1 VKREDVIYARQ
12 SAVRIDSISVE
23 SQIEYCQYELKGQ
36 PCRVYIDKGFS
47 GKNTERPQ
55 FQEMMDAVKRG
66 EIKRIICYK
75 LDRISRSVID
85 FVAMMEILMQYDV
98 EFISCTEKFD
108 TSTPTGRA
116 MLNICIVFAQLE
128 RETIQM
134 RVDDAYKSMS
144 RKGFFMG
151 GRVPYGFRREPYVLN
166 GKNTTHFIQE
176 MAEASSIL
184 MMYMIFQE
192 PSASSGDVIRELDR
206 NSIKNPNSKD
216 GTWLPNRIMSIICN
230 PIYVKADIHIYNFF
244 KENGAIIHNPPEEF
258 NGING
263 CYLFEDKEA
272 GKKRLRIQGHHL
284 VIAPHEGFVPSDIWL
299 RCRRKVKY
307 SGVSK
312 IDNSIKENWL
322 SKKIKCGKCG
332 YALFVRKQPR
342 NSVRNYMCS
351 KATSPQSTC
360 TGVGK
365 IPADHIEQIVLD
377 EIYSKISHFPLFEQQ
392 AKAPTAS
399 LAVQKQ
405 IDEVQA
411 EIDKYMKLLI
421 DANSITANYINER
434 ILTLDRKKAVLSLDI
449 YSAENEDAKA
459 HSMQVRLVEQ
469 MGNWS
474 SLSIMDKMSIV
485 DSMIERI
492 CVTEEKVQIEWKI

>member
-1 VKREDVIYARQ
+1 
-12 SAVRIDSISVE
+12 
-23 SQIEYCQYELKGQ
+23 
-36 PCRVYIDKGFS
+36 
-47 GKNTERPQ
+47 
-55 FQEMMDAVKRG
+55 MMDAVKRG

-85 FVAMMEILMQYDV
+85 FVAMMEILIRYDV

-244 KENGAIIHNPPEEF
+244 KENGSIIHNPPEEF

-411 EIDKYMKLLI
+411 EIDKYLKLLI

>member
-1 VKREDVIYARQ
+1 
-12 SAVRIDSISVE
+12 
-23 SQIEYCQYELKGQ
+23 
-36 PCRVYIDKGFS
+36 
-47 GKNTERPQ
+47 
-55 FQEMMDAVKRG
+55 
-66 EIKRIICYK
+66 
-75 LDRISRSVID
+75 
-85 FVAMMEILMQYDV
+85 
-98 EFISCTEKFD
+98 
-108 TSTPTGRA
+108 
-116 MLNICIVFAQLE
+116 
-128 RETIQM
+128 
-134 RVDDAYKSMS
+134 
-144 RKGFFMG
+144 MG

-351 KATSPQSTC
+351 KAASPQSTC

-365 IPADHIEQIVLD
+365 IPAEHIEQIVLD

-392 AKAPTAS
+392 EKAPTAS

>member
-1 VKREDVIYARQ
+1 MKREDVIYARQ
-12 SAVRIDSISVE
+12 SAVRIDSISIE
-23 SQIEYCQYELKGQ
+23 SQIEYCKYELKGQ

-47 GKNTERPQ
+47 GKDTDRPQ
-55 FQEMMDAVKRG
+55 FQEMIEAVKRG
-66 EIKRIICYK
+66 EIRRVICYK

-85 FVAMMEILMQYDV
+85 FVAMMEILQQYDV
-98 EFISCTEKFD
+98 EFLSCTEKFD

-116 MLNICIVFAQLE
+116 MLSICIVFAQLE

-166 GKNTTHFIQE
+166 GKNTTHFIQDIT
-176 MAEASSIL
+176 EASSIL
-184 MMYMIFQE
+184 MMCMIFQE
-192 PSASSGDVIRELDR
+192 PSATSGDVIRELDR
-206 NSIKNPNSKD
+206 NGIINPNSKD
-216 GTWLPNRIMSIICN
+216 ETWLPNRIMSIICN

-244 KENGAIIHNPPEEF
+244 KENGAIIHSPPEAF

-284 VIAPHEGFVPSDIWL
+284 VVAPHEGFVPSDIWL
-299 RCRRKVKY
+299 RCRMKVKY
-307 SGVSK
+307 SGEAKS
-312 IDNSIKENWL
+312 DNSIKENWL
-322 SKKIKCGKCG
+322 SRKIKCGKCG

-342 NSVRNYMCS
+342 SSARNYMCS
-351 KATSPQSTC
+351 KAASPQSTC

-365 IPADHIEQIVLD
+365 IPAEHIEQIVLD
-377 EIYSKISHFPLFEQQ
+377 ELFSKISRFPIFEQQ
-392 AKAPTAS
+392 QEAPSVS

-411 EIDKYMKLLI
+411 EIDQYMKLLI

-434 ILTLDRKKAVLSLDI
+434 ILTLDRKKADLSLEI
-449 YSAENEDAKA
+449 YSAKNEDTKRNGL
-459 HSMQVRLVEQ
+459 QLRLVEQ
-469 MGNWS
+469 MGKWNT
-474 SLSIMDKMSIV
+474 LSITDKMSIV
-485 DSMIERI
+485 DSMIEKI
-492 CVTEEKVQIEWKI
+492 CVTEDKVQIEWKI

>member
-1 VKREDVIYARQ
+1 MKREDVIYARQ

-351 KATSPQSTC
+351 KSTSPQSTC

-377 EIYSKISHFPLFEQQ
+377 EIYTKISHFPLFEQQ

>member
-47 GKNTERPQ
+47 GKDTDRPQ

-66 EIKRIICYK
+66 EIRRIICYK

-151 GRVPYGFRREPYVLN
+151 GRIPYGFRREPYILN

-176 MAEASSIL
+176 ITEASSIL
-184 MMYMIFQE
+184 MMCMIFQD
-192 PSASSGDVIRELDR
+192 PIATSGDVIRELDR
-206 NSIKNPNSKD
+206 NGIVNPDSKD
-216 GTWLPNRIMSIICN
+216 GTWQSNRILSIICN

-244 KENGAIIHNPPEEF
+244 KENGAIIHNPPEDF

-272 GKKRLRIQGHHL
+272 GRKRLRIQGHHL
-284 VIAPHEGFVPSDIWL
+284 VVAPHEGFVPSDIWL
-299 RCRRKVKY
+299 RCRKKVKHT
-307 SGVSK
+307 GESK
-312 IDNSIKENWL
+312 GDNTIKENWL

-332 YALFVRKQPR
+332 YALFVRKQQR
-342 NSVRNYMCS
+342 GTVRNYLCS
-351 KATSPQSTC
+351 KAASPQRTC
-360 TGVGK
+360 VGVGK
-365 IPADHIEQIVLD
+365 IPAEYIENIVYD
-377 EIYSKISHFPLFEQQ
+377 ELVLRISQFPLYESQKQ
-392 AKAPTAS
+392 SPSAS
-399 LAVQKQ
+399 LTVQKQ

-411 EIDKYMKLLI
+411 EIDNYMKLLI
-421 DANSITANYINER
+421 DANPITANYINEL
-434 ILTLDRKKAVLSLDI
+434 ILTLDQKKAELSLKV
-449 YSAENEDAKA
+449 YSAENEDTKR
-459 HSMQVRLVEQ
+459 HSLQVRLAEQ
-469 MGNWS
+469 MGKWS
-474 SLSIMDKMSIV
+474 SLSIADKMSIV

-492 CVTEEKVQIEWKI
+492 SVTEDKVQIEWKI

>member
-1 VKREDVIYARQ
+1 MKREDVIYARQ

-47 GKNTERPQ
+47 GKNTERAQ

-85 FVAMMEILMQYDV
+85 FVAMMEILMRYDV

-176 MAEASSIL
+176 ITEASSIL

-299 RCRRKVKY
+299 RCRKKVKY

>member
-365 IPADHIEQIVLD
+365 IPAEHIEQIVLD

-392 AKAPTAS
+392 EKAPTAS

>member
-1 VKREDVIYARQ
+1 MKREDVIYARQ

-192 PSASSGDVIRELDR
+192 TSASSGDVIRELDR

-492 CVTEEKVQIEWKI
+492 CVTEEKVQIELKI

>member
-1 VKREDVIYARQ
+1 MKREDVIYARQ

-55 FQEMMDAVKRG
+55 FQEMIEAVKRG

-85 FVAMMEILMQYDV
+85 FVAMMEILMQFDV

-151 GRVPYGFRREPYVLN
+151 GRVPYGFRREPFVLN
-166 GKNTTHFIQE
+166 GKNTTHFIQDFT
-176 MAEASSIL
+176 EASSIL
-184 MMYMIFQE
+184 MMCMIFQE
-192 PSASSGDVIRELDR
+192 SSATSGDVIRELDR
-206 NSIKNPNSKD
+206 NGIINPNSKD
-216 GTWLPNRIMSIICN
+216 GTWQPNRIMSIVCN

-244 KENGAIIHNPPEEF
+244 KENGAIIHNPPEDF
-258 NGING
+258 NGINA

-284 VIAPHEGFVPSDIWL
+284 VIAPHEGIVPSDIWL
-299 RCRRKVKY
+299 RCRKKVKY
-307 SGVSK
+307 TGESK
-312 IDNSIKENWL
+312 SDNTIKENWL
-322 SKKIKCGKCG
+322 SRKIKCGKCG
-332 YALFVRKQPR
+332 YALVVRKQPR
-342 NSVRNYMCS
+342 SSVRNYVCS

-360 TGVGK
+360 VGVGK
-365 IPADHIEQIVLD
+365 IPAENIEQIVLD
-377 EIYSKISHFPLFEQQ
+377 ELFSKISQFPLYETQKQ
-392 AKAPTAS
+392 VPTAS
-399 LAVQKQ
+399 TAVQKQ
-405 IDEVQA
+405 IEEVQA
-411 EIDKYMKLLI
+411 EIDKFMELLI
-421 DANSITANYINER
+421 DANPITANYINER
-434 ILTLDRKKAVLSLDI
+434 ILTLDRKKAELSLEV
-449 YSAENEDAKA
+449 YSAENEDAKR
-459 HSMQVRLVEQ
+459 HGLQIRLAEQ
-469 MGNWS
+469 MGKWS
-474 SLSIMDKMSIV
+474 ILSITDKMSIV
-485 DSMIERI
+485 DAMIERI
-492 CVTEEKVQIEWKI
+492 RVTEDNVQIEWKI

>member
-1 VKREDVIYARQ
+1 MKREDVIYARQ

-312 IDNSIKENWL
+312 VDNSIKENWL

>member
-1 VKREDVIYARQ
+1 MKREDVIYARQ

-55 FQEMMDAVKRG
+55 FQEMIDAVKRG

-272 GKKRLRIQGHHL
+272 GKKRLRIKGHHL

-322 SKKIKCGKCG
+322 SKKIKFGKCG
-332 YALFVRKQPR
+332 FALFVRKQPR
-342 NSVRNYMCS
+342 SSIRNYMCS

>member
-1 VKREDVIYARQ
+1 MKREDVIYARQ

-365 IPADHIEQIVLD
+365 IPAEHIEQIVLD

>member
-1 VKREDVIYARQ
+1 MKREDVIYARQ

-151 GRVPYGFRREPYVLN
+151 GRIPYGFRREPYVLN

-230 PIYVKADIHIYNFF
+230 PIYVKADIQIYNFF

-312 IDNSIKENWL
+312 VDNSIKENWL

>member
-1 VKREDVIYARQ
+1 MKREDVIYARQ

-85 FVAMMEILMQYDV
+85 FVAMMEILMRYDV

-176 MAEASSIL
+176 ITEASSIL

-299 RCRRKVKY
+299 RCRKKVKY

-365 IPADHIEQIVLD
+365 IPADHIEQIVLN

>member
-312 IDNSIKENWL
+312 VDNSIKENWL